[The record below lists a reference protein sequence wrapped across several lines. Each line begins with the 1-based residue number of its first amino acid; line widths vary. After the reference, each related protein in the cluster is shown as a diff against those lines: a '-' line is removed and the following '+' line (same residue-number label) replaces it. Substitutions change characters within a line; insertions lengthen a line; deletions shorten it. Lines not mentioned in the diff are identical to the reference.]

1 MKGKTVLITGS
12 DGGIGRETTMGIAH
26 KGATIVM
33 ASIDLDIGNPVCEE
47 IKKESGNSNIDVMH
61 LDLSSLSSI
70 REFVNQFSQ
79 KYQQLHVLINNA
91 GIYCANRQ
99 ETRDG
104 FEKTIGT
111 NYFGHFLFTN
121 LLLPIIKQTPE
132 ARIISLSSNAYF
144 QGQLNL
150 DDLHFKKKYHGFKVY
165 ATSKLAIVLFI
176 LELAERLKGTG
187 VTANAVHPG
196 HIASNI
202 WNMWPG
208 KWYQTV
214 LTKIIQRL
222 MGSPKDGAQAGIY
235 LACSDEVKGITGKYF
250 DKKEIKDVSP
260 KCKDPQLQ
268 KDLWQISEKLTGL
281 V

>member
-33 ASIDLDIGNPVCEE
+33 ASIDLDVGNQVCEK

-70 REFVNQFSQ
+70 REFVNRFSQ

-176 LELAERLKGTG
+176 LELAERLKDTG

-222 MGSPKDGAQAGIY
+222 MGSPKDGAQASIY
-235 LACSDEVKGITGKYF
+235 LAGSDEVKGITGKYF

-260 KCKDPQLQ
+260 KCKDLKLQ